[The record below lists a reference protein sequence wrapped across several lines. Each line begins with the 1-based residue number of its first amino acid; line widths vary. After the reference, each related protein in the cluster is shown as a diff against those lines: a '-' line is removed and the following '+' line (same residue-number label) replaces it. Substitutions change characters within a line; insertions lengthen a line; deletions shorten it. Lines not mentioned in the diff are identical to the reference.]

1 MANLITAARVVLLFI
16 TIGFIYLGWPQNG
29 QRGETVWLLV
39 ATLLTF
45 IVFIADAIDGIVAR
59 ARGEANALGAVIDIA
74 GDRIVENAYWIVFAH
89 LGLLSVWFPLIQI
102 TRSFTVDAF
111 RTLAMSEGKTAFGET
126 TMMQSRFGT
135 WLAASRFNRGLYG
148 SAKVITF
155 IWLLLQMALTVQIA
169 REPDWAQKYGN
180 LLTIMQSVGIILAVF
195 TILYSLLRGAVV
207 VWDSRH
213 YLK

>member
-1 MANLITAARVVLLFI
+1 VLLFI
-16 TIGFIYLGWPQNG
+16 TIGFVYLGWSQNG
-29 QRGETVWLLV
+29 QQADPTWLLV

-45 IVFIADAIDGIVAR
+45 VVFIADAFDGVVAR

-89 LGLLSVWFPLIQI
+89 LGLISIWFPLVQV

-111 RTLAMSEGKTAFGET
+111 RTLALSRGKTAFGET
-126 TMMQSRFGT
+126 TMMQSKFGT

-169 REPDWAQKYGN
+169 RSVEWAQNYGN
-180 LLTIMQSVGIILAVF
+180 LLHIMQTVGIALALF
-195 TILYSLLRGAVV
+195 TIFYSLLRGAVV
-207 VWDSRH
+207 VWDSRE